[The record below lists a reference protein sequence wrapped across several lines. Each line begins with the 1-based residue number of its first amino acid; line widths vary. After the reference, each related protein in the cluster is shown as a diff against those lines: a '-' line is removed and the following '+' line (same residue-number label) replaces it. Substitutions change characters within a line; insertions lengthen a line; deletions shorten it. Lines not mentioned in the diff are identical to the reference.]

1 MSELTIQ
8 LPESW
13 HGKLQELAAREGVS
27 IEQFVATAAAEK
39 LSAVLSDGF
48 LRREAALGSR
58 ADLDRIMAKLPP
70 VSPEPGDELPPDLK

>member
-1 MSELTIQ
+1 MSQLTIQ

-13 HGKLQELAAREGVS
+13 HGQIQELAAREGVS
-27 IEQFVATAAAEK
+27 VEQFITSAAAEK

-58 ADLDRIMAKLPP
+58 AEFDRVMAKLPP
-70 VSPEPGDELPPDLK
+70 VPPEPGDELPADLQ